1 MLHKFLALFRLAK
14 AELLGERLERVPK
27 RHVCVAGDRMDQDS
41 KKCREYTHEGS
52 WASSCP
58 KEPSIHSVAHSVA
71 PIMSPMGS
79 GTANAEGNDKEFTR
93 AEAKA
98 ALDALRANQDRWLE
112 VPASKK
118 IEYLDLIVRR
128 LGNLDLGAWAAENAR
143 VWGFDPDDTSLPQ
156 GQNALGME
164 SLVPPIVIKVGCL

>member
-1 MLHKFLALFRLAK
+1 L
-14 AELLGERLERVPK
+14 
-27 RHVCVAGDRMDQDS
+27 
-41 KKCREYTHEGS
+41 T
-52 WASSCP
+52 
-58 KEPSIHSVAHSVA
+58 HSVAHSVA
-71 PIMSPMGS
+71 PMGS
-79 GTANAEGNDKEFTR
+79 GTANAEGYDKEFTR